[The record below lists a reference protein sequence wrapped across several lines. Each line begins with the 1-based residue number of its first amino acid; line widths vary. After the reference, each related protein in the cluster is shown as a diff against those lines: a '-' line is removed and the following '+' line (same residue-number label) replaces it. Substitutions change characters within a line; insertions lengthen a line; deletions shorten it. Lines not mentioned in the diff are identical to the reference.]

1 VSSPDKAI
9 DSKDR
14 AIPGSHSALYD
25 RRASARSIRS
35 IAFAAKARQKTAS
48 ATITPPPEVA
58 AVGETTTP
66 ERCDSLETAAAVIAE
81 AQAGLSL
88 SRAKLAA
95 KTLAARAL
103 VILPPE
109 VGRNRGR

>member
-88 SRAKLAA
+88 RQGSTVESINTINI
-95 KTLAARAL
+95 KTDSISGSYMNAF
-103 VILPPE
+103 
-109 VGRNRGR
+109 